1 MYVLDSSALIEVLEG
16 HPKAEKIMELYG
28 NAKLVTTSL
37 CAHEIL
43 AGALSKKDRFVLEG
57 VFSSMRI
64 LDHTMRAAR
73 VGAAMQQELSQAG
86 TMINKFDVL
95 IASICK
101 LNDGEL
107 VTLDKD
113 FAKIK
118 NFRAIVL

>member
-28 NAKLVTTSL
+28 NA
-37 CAHEIL
+37 
-43 AGALSKKDRFVLEG
+43 
-57 VFSSMRI
+57 
-64 LDHTMRAAR
+64 
-73 VGAAMQQELSQAG
+73 
-86 TMINKFDVL
+86 
-95 IASICK
+95 
-101 LNDGEL
+101 EL